1 MLVLCIFTKFLKSF
15 FTVIWRRYASLL
27 RNYGITIRNSFM
39 RSSFKILADLFLFSQ
54 TSEHPWC
61 KKTRNL
67 FKRLRSCVFYAW
79 ICVEFRPPIW
89 QRASKIEKCPFQK
102 KLVKWNEA
110 ISQNF
115 FFLFS
120 ENKILISMDFF
131 FKKTNHEI
139 DSVDFHE
146 LFFQLWIFSKIF
158 WLPVIYFFLHQI
170 TFSFFLFPT
179 FLLVFFNGLKT

>member
-1 MLVLCIFTKFLKSF
+1 MFVLCIFMKFLKLF
-15 FTVIWRRYASLL
+15 FTVIWRRYAISLL
-27 RNYGITIRNSFM
+27 RNYGITIRNSIM
-39 RSSFKILADLFLFSQ
+39 RSSFKIIADLFLFSQ

-102 KLVKWNEA
+102 KTREMKW
-110 ISQNF
+110 SNF
-115 FFLFS
+115 AEFSFSFLFS

-131 FKKTNHEI
+131 SKKQIMKLIQLIFT
-139 DSVDFHE
+139 SF
-146 LFFQLWIFSKIF
+146 FFQL
-158 WLPVIYFFLHQI
+158 
-170 TFSFFLFPT
+170 
-179 FLLVFFNGLKT
+179 